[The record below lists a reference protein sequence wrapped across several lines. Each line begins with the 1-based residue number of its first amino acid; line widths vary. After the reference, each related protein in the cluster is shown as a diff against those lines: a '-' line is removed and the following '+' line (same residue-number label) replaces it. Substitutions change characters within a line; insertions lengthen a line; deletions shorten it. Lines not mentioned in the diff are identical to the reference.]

1 MFPEDTSVIFS
12 NADSTDYA
20 IEFIVTFDEINL
32 RCAINSLSVNLN
44 KTNYVHFT
52 AKIDKKQILKVFVL
66 IIFMP

>member
-1 MFPEDTSVIFS
+1 LFPEDTSVIFS